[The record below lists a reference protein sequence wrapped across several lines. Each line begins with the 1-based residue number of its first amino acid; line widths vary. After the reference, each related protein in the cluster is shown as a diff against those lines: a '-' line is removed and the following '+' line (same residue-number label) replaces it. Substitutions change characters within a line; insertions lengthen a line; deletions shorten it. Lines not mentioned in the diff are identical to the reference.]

1 MSSAETT
8 REELAYLIGLL
19 VDNPEELELHAEED
33 GDGYLF
39 KVKVAEEDLGAVIGR
54 RGRVARAL
62 RSVLQARA
70 QWLGERYSLKI
81 LDD

>member
-1 MSSAETT
+1 
-8 REELAYLIGLL
+8 LAYLVGLL
-19 VDNPEELELHAEED
+19 VDNPEALELSAEED

-54 RGRVARAL
+54 RGRVAMAL
-62 RSVLQARA
+62 RTVLRARA
-70 QWLGERYSLKI
+70 QWQGQRYSLKI